1 MNTEK
6 LITEAFSLPVEER
19 GAVLDSILKSLNP
32 PEEEI
37 DQKWLS
43 VAKKRLV
50 EIRSGSVETVSGA
63 DVFRE
68 IQNRQ
73 AS

>member
-6 LITEAFSLPVEER
+6 LISEAISLPVEER